1 MKNTLRQGTKSVS
14 TTEYGRKLMMD
25 MMMVYD
31 GNQKRYAYL
40 VGHGYRILAKAVE
53 KNLAYEIK
61 CPHMVICG
69 KEDRAG
75 SCIRYLK
82 SYEKNREIL
91 LSGLIMLGIIP
102 TQIDQML

>member
-1 MKNTLRQGTKSVS
+1 
-14 TTEYGRKLMMD
+14 MD

-82 SYEKNREIL
+82 SYEKK
-91 LSGLIMLGIIP
+91 SGNPVEWIDNAGHNSNTDRPDVVNKLIHEFVKKVC
-102 TQIDQML
+102 QINPNF